1 LCKALVLAF
10 PDFHKVFILETYA
23 CAFRLEAMLN
33 QEGKPLAFV
42 SKALSSQHLRL
53 LIYKKEFMAILM
65 AIDR

>member
-1 LCKALVLAF
+1 
-10 PDFHKVFILETYA
+10 
-23 CAFRLEAMLN
+23 MLN